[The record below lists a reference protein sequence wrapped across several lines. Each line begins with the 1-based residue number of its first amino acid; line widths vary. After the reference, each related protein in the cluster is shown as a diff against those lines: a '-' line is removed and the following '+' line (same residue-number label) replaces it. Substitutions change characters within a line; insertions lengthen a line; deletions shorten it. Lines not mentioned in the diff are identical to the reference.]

1 MDRQRYTVRG
11 TPTDYFRQ
19 VHGDVEDWSA
29 DDFEHYLEACA
40 ETADADSVPVQG
52 QIGGRS

>member
-1 MDRQRYTVRG
+1 MDRQRHTVRE

-19 VHGDVEDWSA
+19 QHGDVDDWSA

-40 ETADADSVPVQG
+40 ETADTDSAPAQG